1 MNNPANTLCLLER
14 RGAIATLTLNRPE
27 ARNALSIDLLDAL
40 NARLD
45 ELAHMADINAAI
57 LTGAGPAF
65 CAGMD
70 LKAVLNE
77 PGAPERLLNKIADAT
92 LKLRAL
98 PMPTI
103 ARVNRAAIGGGCG
116 LMCVC
121 DFAITHGDAKI
132 GYPEVDLGVCPAVVA
147 PWLVRKIGAGA
158 ARRVLLAGGTMN
170 GARAHQLGLVTALA
184 PADEL
189 DQTAN
194 ELAQRI
200 AAGGPA
206 AIRATKKWLNEL
218 DGPDLAAQ
226 VAKGAQIS
234 TEVVTSDEA
243 RACLER
249 AFAH

>member
-1 MNNPANTLCLLER
+1 MTDATNNLCLLDHD
-14 RGAIATLTLNRPE
+14 GAIATLSLNRPD

-45 ELAHMADINAAI
+45 ELAKMDGVNVVI
-57 LTGAGPAF
+57 LAGAGRAF

-70 LKAVLNE
+70 LKAVLDE
-77 PGAPERLLNKIADAT
+77 PGAPAQLLNRIAETT

-121 DFAITHGDAKI
+121 DFAVTHGDAKI

-147 PWLVRKIGAGA
+147 PWLVRKVGPGT
-158 ARRVLLAGGTMN
+158 ARRVLLAGGTMT
-170 GARAHQLGLVTALA
+170 GERAHELGLVTALA
-184 PADEL
+184 ASDSLDEEVRNM
-189 DQTAN
+189 A
-194 ELAQRI
+194 ERI
-200 AAGGPA
+200 ASGGPIA
-206 AIRATKKWLNEL
+206 LRATKRWLNEL
-218 DGPDLAAQ
+218 DGPGLAEQ
-226 VAKGAQIS
+226 VTKGARIS

-243 RACLER
+243 RASLER
-249 AFAH
+249 AFRR

>member
-1 MNNPANTLCLLER
+1 MTDLALLTTD
-14 RGAIATLTLNRPE
+14 GPIATLSLNRPD
-27 ARNALSIDLLDAL
+27 ARNALSLDLLDAL
-40 NARLD
+40 DARLD
-45 ELAHMADINAAI
+45 ELAQMTHINAAI
-57 LTGAGPAF
+57 IAGEGRAF

-77 PGAPERLLNKIADAT
+77 PGAPAKLLNQIADIS

-121 DFAITHGDAKI
+121 DFAVTHDDAKI

-147 PWLVRKIGAGA
+147 PWLIRKVGAGT
-158 ARRVLLAGGTMN
+158 ARRILLTGGTMS
-170 GARAHQLGLVTALA
+170 GTRAHELGLVTSLA

-189 DQTAN
+189 DAAVQT
-194 ELAQRI
+194 LAERI

-206 AIRATKKWLNEL
+206 ALRATKAWLNEL

-226 VAKGAQIS
+226 VARGAQIS

-243 RACLER
+243 RASLEKV
-249 AFAH
+249 FGG